1 MNNQELKEL
10 IWSRQFTDEEIS
22 EAKRIVDILRQEGFD
37 MVGNFTY
44 KDNHITPQS
53 IGFDGAYRNTAV
65 VAIGKDAIYG
75 FDYYIIQTGDRN
87 SVYITDFQ
95 EKWFPKFEARCQKE
109 FGKPADPR
117 NCLLYYLMHI
127 RLDND
132 QKDNAETITYVL
144 YDGYCLRATIDEV
157 TEKYRLEPLVRS
169 GELYGCGSGFAVDAF
184 MYNMGYSKPIFEY
197 IECPSCHHN
206 WMFDESRIPAGE
218 KYETPCPMCGT
229 LLMRRKV

>member
-1 MNNQELKEL
+1 MNNQELKDM
-10 IWSRQFTDEEIS
+10 IWNRQFTDEEIS

-95 EKWFPKFEARCQKE
+95 EKWFPKFEARCRKE
-109 FGKPADPR
+109 WGIPADAV
-117 NCLLYYLMHI
+117 NCLLYYLMGVV
-127 RLDND
+127 LDDD
-132 QKDNAETITYVL
+132 QRDNCETTSYVL
-144 YDGYCLRATIDEV
+144 HDGYCLRAVIDEK
-157 TEKYRLEPLVRS
+157 TERYRLEPLINS
-169 GELYGCGSGFAVDAF
+169 GWLYGCGSGFAVDEF
-184 MYNMGYSKPIFEY
+184 MADIAYSKPVFTKIA
-197 IECPSCHHN
+197 CPSCYHT
-206 WMFDESRIPAGE
+206 WMFDDSKIPEGE
-218 KYETPCPMCGT
+218 KYELSCKKCGMA
-229 LLMRRKV
+229 LMRKKG